1 MYLTFSAFLITGFS
15 DPYCLL
21 SILEDKDCHGSG
33 SSNKPQKAV
42 VRDSAKGQVLQ
53 TTIKKQTLNPIWD
66 ETFKLWVCKTFIE
79 SILPQLVGRSFGLTA
94 RSSFT
99 ESLKTCQMAIS
110 TLRCGTWRVFFFFFL
125 RNKKYWLYCTVYF
138 IILRTSEMFVLKGQR
153 WGGVTSAKIW
163 WVSHKHPWT

>member
-1 MYLTFSAFLITGFS
+1 MYLTFSTFLLTGFS

-21 SILEDKDCHGSG
+21 SILEDKDSHGSG

-66 ETFKLWVCKTFIE
+66 ETFKLWVRKTFIE
-79 SILPQLVGRSFGLTA
+79 SILPQLVDGSFGLTA
-94 RSSFT
+94 WSSFT

-110 TLRCGTWRVFFFFFL
+110 TLRCGTWREFFFFWEKKILIVLYCIFYNCKDL
-125 RNKKYWLYCTVYF
+125 RNVCF
-138 IILRTSEMFVLKGQR
+138 KGTKMR
-153 WGGVTSAKIW
+153 RC
-163 WVSHKHPWT
+163 H

>member
-1 MYLTFSAFLITGFS
+1 MYLTFSTFLLTGFS

-21 SILEDKDCHGSG
+21 SILEDKDSHGSG

-66 ETFKLWVCKTFIE
+66 ETFKLWVRKTFIE
-79 SILPQLVGRSFGLTA
+79 SILPQLVDGSFGLTA
-94 RSSFT
+94 WSSFT

-110 TLRCGTWRVFFFFFL
+110 TLRCGTWREFFFFWEI
-125 RNKKYWLYCTVYF
+125 RNTDCIVLY
-138 IILRTSEMFVLKGQR
+138 IL
-153 WGGVTSAKIW
+153 
-163 WVSHKHPWT
+163 